1 MTFAPPDVSRVA
13 TRQIGVANAV
23 LWILGSIILLIVGA
37 TAAYSFV
44 IAPYT
49 GGAFYGN
56 DQNPWEVAQPV
67 VATEDDGVWSAEAS
81 GVIRIPAEEFTY
93 ALGLTVEAGGEV
105 ILYRTDPSLGITST
119 DEYFYP
125 EYLGYTT
132 PDDLRVIVPTGDD
145 LELWVE
151 AGQAW
156 QVRLAPLTATIMS
169 DEGANG
175 TGNAY
180 LIYTG
185 DAVSARFIYAGDGIF
200 FVSVYTAFTDD
211 TPIITTGD
219 TNERLSWEPDS
230 YVVFEIE
237 ADVGEGAWVI
247 DIDELARP
255 DSTTTPTPTPTPTP
269 TETP

>member
-13 TRQIGVANAV
+13 TRQIGVANAIFWV
-23 LWILGSIILLIVGA
+23 LGSIVLVIVGA

-44 IAPYT
+44 VSPFT
-49 GGAFYGN
+49 GGAFYGD
-56 DQNPWEVAQPV
+56 DQNPWEVDQPV
-67 VATEDDGVWSAEAS
+67 VATEADGVWSADVS

-93 ALGLTVEAGGEV
+93 ARMATVVAGGDV

-125 EYLGYTT
+125 EYLGYTGFDQ
-132 PDDLRVIVPTGDD
+132 PRVIVPTGDD

-156 QVRLAPLTATIMS
+156 QIRLAPIEATIM
-169 DEGANG
+169 DDTGASG

-185 DAVSARFIYAGDGIF
+185 DAVSARFIYSGDGIF

-219 TNERLSWEPDS
+219 WNQRLSWEPDS
-230 YVVFEIE
+230 YVVFFIE
-237 ADVGEGAWVI
+237 ADLGEGAWIV
-247 DIDELARP
+247 DIDELAQSNP
-255 DSTTTPTPTPTPTP
+255 TPTQTPTPTPTP

>member
-23 LWILGSIILLIVGA
+23 LWILGSILLVIVGA

-44 IAPYT
+44 VAPYT
-49 GGAFYGN
+49 GGAFYGGG
-56 DQNPWEVAQPV
+56 QNPWEVDEPL
-67 VATEDDGVWSAEAS
+67 VATEAGGVWSAEAS
-81 GVIRIPAEEFTY
+81 GVIRIPAAEFTD
-93 ALGLTVEAGGEV
+93 ALSLTIVAGGELV
-105 ILYRTDPSLGITST
+105 FYRTDPSLGITST
-119 DEYFYP
+119 DDYFYP
-125 EYLGYTT
+125 EYLGYTGL
-132 PDDLRVIVPTGDD
+132 DDTRVIVPTGGD

-156 QVRLAPLTATIMS
+156 QLLMTPLDATIMG

-200 FVSVYTAFTDD
+200 FVSVYTAYTED

-255 DSTTTPTPTPTPTP
+255 TPTPTPTSTPTPNP